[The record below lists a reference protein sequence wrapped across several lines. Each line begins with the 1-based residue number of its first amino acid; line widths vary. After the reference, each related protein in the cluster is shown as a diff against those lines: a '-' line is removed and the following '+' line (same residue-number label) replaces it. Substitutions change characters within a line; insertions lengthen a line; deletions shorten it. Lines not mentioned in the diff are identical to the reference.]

1 MASVHTLF
9 RRLQTVGKGAYGSV
23 HKAIHIP
30 SGNVVALK
38 IINFDEKS
46 AEAYVD
52 VQDIQRE
59 VALLTELRDAPN
71 ITKYY
76 GCYLDGPRVWIVMEF
91 AQGGSVYSLMK
102 ASPGGCI
109 EEKYATVVTRE
120 VLLGLS
126 YLHKSNIIHRDI
138 KAANV
143 LITASGKVVLC
154 DFGVAARLATS
165 SSKRNTMMGTLL
177 WMAPEV
183 VATTPA
189 YDTKAD
195 IWSLGIMIH
204 EMIKGAPPHA
214 NMTDVSKAIDMI
226 ARAPPPRLS
235 ETDGSRDMKE
245 FVSSCLKERSSEV
258 RIS

>member
-1 MASVHTLF
+1 MSSVHSLF
-9 RRLQTVGKGAYGSV
+9 RRLQTVGRGSYGSV
-23 HKAIHIP
+23 HRAIHIP
-30 SGNVVALK
+30 TGNVVALK

-76 GCYLDGPRVWIVMEF
+76 GCYLDGPRVWIAMEY

-109 EEKYATVVTRE
+109 EEKYAAVIVRE
-120 VLLGLS
+120 VIIGLA

-138 KAANV
+138 KAANILV
-143 LITASGKVVLC
+143 TAVGKVMLC
-154 DFGVAARLATS
+154 DFGVAARLATA

-183 VATTPA
+183 VASIPA

-195 IWSLGIMIH
+195 IWSLGIMVH
-204 EMIKGAPPHA
+204 EMIKGVPPHSTV
-214 NMTDVSKAIDMI
+214 TDVSKALDII
-226 ARAPPPRLS
+226 ARAAPPRLGES
-235 ETDGSRDMKE
+235 DGSRDMRE
-245 FVSSCLKERSSEV
+245 FMAFCLKERPSEV
-258 RIS
+258 